1 MIVSLPLDC
10 KIMKNRKFIGHL
22 PEQAVRKKSKPF
34 IVEVDKNRLDS
45 QSAEA
50 L

>member
-1 MIVSLPLDC
+1 MYSIVILLVLLGLDC

-34 IVEVDKNRLDS
+34 IVDMDEKK
-45 QSAEA
+45 
-50 L
+50 